1 MKKFA
6 LENTLEDWQ
15 NYIANIGEAK
25 YRATQIAEWL
35 WKKHATSADEMTN
48 LSKTLRERLDED
60 FDFSYPEV
68 LLAQKSKDGTR
79 KFLLKLQDGET
90 VEMVL
95 MKYGDRLTLCLSTQV
110 GCPLGCTFC
119 ATGASGFAR
128 NLTAGEIASQFLLAE
143 KIASR
148 DLSNVVYMG
157 MGEPFLNTDEVLK
170 SIRLLNHEKLRGFGI
185 RHFTISTSGIIKGI
199 EALCDS
205 SLPVRLALSLH
216 AADNELRSF
225 LMPVNE
231 TNPLPELRKAL
242 LNYQEKTKDRISFEY
257 VLLGEVNDTI
267 ERARELVHFLRGIHS
282 FVNLIPY
289 NSTGGRYKAPT
300 SEAVL
305 RFKSVLET
313 AGFETEIR
321 SSMGQDIDAACG
333 QLKRKIA
340 GGEAEKIADSYTKT
354 DAVLHASM
362 LHDEANIER
371 YERKAKL
378 LEKKLIAKIAKKTT
392 TGGFTDKF
400 RRKKDSR
407 APKQKFFS
415 NSKVKKQKYHSKS
428 LKEK

>member
-15 NYIANIGEAK
+15 NYITDIGEAK
-25 YRATQIAEWL
+25 YRATQIAEWI
-35 WKKHATSADEMTN
+35 WKKHATSVEEMTN
-48 LSKTLRERLDED
+48 LSKTLREKLDED

-68 LLAQKSKDGTR
+68 LLTQKSKDGTR

-90 VEMVL
+90 IEMVL

-128 NLTAGEIASQFLLAE
+128 NLTAGEIAAQFLLAE

-157 MGEPFLNTDEVLK
+157 MGEPFLNTEAVLK
-170 SIRLLNHEKLRGFGI
+170 SIRLLNNEKLRGFGI

-199 EALCDS
+199 EALRDAA
-205 SLPVRLALSLH
+205 LPVRLAVSLH

-242 LNYQEKTKDRISFEY
+242 VDYQEKTNDRISFEY
-257 VLLGEVNDTI
+257 ALFGEVNDTV

-289 NSTGGRYKAPT
+289 NSTGGRYKVPT
-300 SEAVL
+300 PEAVL
-305 RFKSVLET
+305 RFKSILET

-333 QLKRKIA
+333 QLRRKMA
-340 GGEAEKIADSYTKT
+340 DGEAEKITESYTKT
-354 DAVLHASM
+354 DTVLHANI
-362 LHDEANIER
+362 LHDEANIAR

-378 LEKKLIAKIAKKTT
+378 LEQKLIGKVAKKTT
-392 TGGFTDKF
+392 TGGFIDKF
-400 RRKKDSR
+400 RRKKDTKMGNKS
-407 APKQKFFS
+407 KMS
-415 NSKVKKQKYHSKS
+415 DSKVKRNFRGAR
-428 LKEK
+428 EK